1 MLVPFQY
8 SRKFCVVLKN
18 LLQNG
23 KKASGCSKSCNT
35 TGGLVRFKGQHS
47 DDGGSVVS
55 EDSEDDLLSAGDDDD
70 ETNENMNDPS
80 PVNSPGART
89 SGEDEMSDGSEE
101 ESDSDDSTESSDTVT
116 QSTCRGR
123 NGQVW
128 AATCP
133 PPSRTRACNIRHTRE
148 GPVGNAK
155 DIKNEVDAF
164 TCFIDEDMLKQ
175 VVKHTNNRARWDLR
189 AKGKNSDEWA
199 PVDLCKIRGIV
210 GLLYLIGVYRSQHE
224 SLRSLWSSG
233 PSGRAIFPASFGR
246 NRFEQLVANLRFDSR
261 EDRNTDDKFAP
272 FRRMWEQFV
281 ENCRK
286 CYVVSAFVTVDKQLI
301 PFRGCCSFKQYMPSK
316 PDKYGMKLFL
326 LCDCLTGNT
335 FNRKPYFG
343 RQGNQRNVGL
353 ASDGVKILSSPL
365 HFSEINITTDN
376 SFTSSQLAA
385 DLLQKQIT
393 LLGTMRKNRRELPY
407 ELATG
412 KRRSVG
418 SSLFGFSERQTLVLH
433 VPKKN
438 KAVVLLSTMH
448 NDKKVD
454 EETGLLEMILD
465 YNATKAAVDR
475 VNKNVRM
482 ALCSTHTDLLLSV
495 N

>member
-1 MLVPFQY
+1 
-8 SRKFCVVLKN
+8 
-18 LLQNG
+18 
-23 KKASGCSKSCNT
+23 
-35 TGGLVRFKGQHS
+35 
-47 DDGGSVVS
+47 
-55 EDSEDDLLSAGDDDD
+55 
-70 ETNENMNDPS
+70 
-80 PVNSPGART
+80 
-89 SGEDEMSDGSEE
+89 MSDSSEAE
-101 ESDSDDSTESSDTVT
+101 CDDSTESSNTET
-116 QSTCRGR
+116 QSTFRGR
-123 NGQVW
+123 NNQVW

-175 VVKHTNNRARWDLR
+175 VVKHTNNRARRDLR
-189 AKGKNSDEWA
+189 ANGKNPDEWA
-199 PVDLCKIRGIV
+199 PVDLCEIRGIV

-286 CYVVSAFVTVDKQLI
+286 CYVVSAFVTVDEQLI
-301 PFRGCCSFKQYMPSK
+301 PFRGRCSFKQYMPSK

-326 LCDCLTGNT
+326 LCDCLTGYT
-335 FNRKPYFG
+335 FNGKPYLG

-353 ASDGVKILSSPL
+353 ASDVVKILSSPL
-365 HFSEINITTDN
+365 HFSGINITTDN
-376 SFTSSQLAA
+376 WFTSSQLAA

-393 LLGTMRKNRRELPY
+393 LLGTMRKNRREIPC
-407 ELATG
+407 EFATG

-418 SSLFGFSERQTLVLH
+418 SSLFGFCDRQTLVSH

-438 KAVVLLSTMH
+438 KAVVLLSTLH
-448 NDKKVD
+448 NDNKVD
-454 EETGLLEMILD
+454 EETGLPEMILD
-465 YNATKAAVDR
+465 YNVTKAAVDR
-475 VNKNVRM
+475 VDQ
-482 ALCSTHTDLLLSV
+482 LCHNYSV
-495 N
+495 QKRTKRWPLAYFYNCLNIAGI